1 MIPTAVAVTRVGS
14 RRWAPGVDWRRSRY
28 THGFMGALYEPLP
41 QVAVYQSALV
51 AKTLGMENAVARMSY
66 AVPTV
71 SP

>member
-1 MIPTAVAVTRVGS
+1 
-14 RRWAPGVDWRRSRY
+14 
-28 THGFMGALYEPLP
+28 MGALYEPLP